1 MGIPT
6 EELVRIL
13 TAAIAPV
20 IVISGVGLLLL
31 SLTNRFSHITDRAR
45 LLVQQVESPRPDSKH
60 EARVAQVRL
69 FYRRA
74 RLLRLAITLSAA
86 SILFLVLTILT
97 LFAGLLLGLGVHYVT
112 IPLFTLALVSLLGSI
127 FHFIQDVR
135 LSIIALEAEV
145 GPHLQQKG

>member
-45 LLVQQVESPRPDSKH
+45 LLVQQLDVPRPDPKRD
-60 EARVAQVRL
+60 AWVAQVRL
-69 FYRRA
+69 FHRRA
-74 RLLRLAITLSAA
+74 RLLRLAISLGAV

-97 LFAGLLLGLGVHYVT
+97 LFTGLLFGLGVHYVT

-135 LSIIALEAEV
+135 LSVIALEVEV
-145 GPHLQQKG
+145 APYLQG